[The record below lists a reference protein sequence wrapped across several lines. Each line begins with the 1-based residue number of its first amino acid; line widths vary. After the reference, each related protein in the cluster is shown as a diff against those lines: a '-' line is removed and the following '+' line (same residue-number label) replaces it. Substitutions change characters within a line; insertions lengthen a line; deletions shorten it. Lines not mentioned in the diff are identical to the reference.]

1 MFTKLRL
8 KPTGEQT
15 LNFQRLLFL
24 QHSKAGFPST
34 ILAKTRGHKNKK
46 KIQIWQNESKKPAPE
61 TARLISS

>member
-46 KIQIWQNESKKPAPE
+46 KYKFGKTSQRNQPLKLPV
-61 TARLISS
+61 